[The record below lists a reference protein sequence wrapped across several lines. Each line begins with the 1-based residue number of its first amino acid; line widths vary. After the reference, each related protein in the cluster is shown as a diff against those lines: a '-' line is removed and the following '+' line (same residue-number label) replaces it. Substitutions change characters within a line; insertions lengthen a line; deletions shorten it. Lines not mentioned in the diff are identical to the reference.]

1 MITKTGVPAMQT
13 SEIDAELTRT
23 NPWWRSPE
31 DWVQQ
36 DVQLREARKAP
47 FEYEPDPLRDLTS
60 GGLYIL
66 RGPRRVG
73 KSTAIKQLVRRLIEG
88 GQDPRSI
95 LYASVEGRGATDLA
109 DLVRRGADHW
119 LGGEAGGRVWLLDEI
134 TGVEGS
140 WPAQVK
146 RLRDTHP
153 SFAHDTVVL
162 TGSSAAQFDEAQKML
177 GGRRRAERSDR
188 VLFQM
193 PFVEWV
199 RARGGDD
206 LPPSPGLLPTEL
218 ADPDQFDPAIDRL
231 RPWIPDLVEHW
242 HDYLRVGGY
251 PQAVAADLREDQDR
265 QPVLREALWDVIHGD
280 AFGDARLTHTQTQAI
295 LRRLTA
301 SISSLLSARAVARD
315 ADISN
320 RTAGK
325 RLDALRRAFVAFPV
339 HREQGLSP
347 KPRSQ
352 SKWYFTDPALSRLAA
367 ERGAGTPPDRTALA
381 EQQLG
386 LALLRRLEAETPGA
400 AIHHDRLL
408 YYRSSSGT
416 EIDFVAQDFAGTCVE
431 SKYVDDRWGQAFN
444 TIAASGQSPGF
455 VVTRSGL
462 QTHDDGW
469 AVPAGVFVYLIGS

>member
-1 MITKTGVPAMQT
+1 MQT
-13 SEIDAELTRT
+13 SEVDAELTST

-31 DWVQQ
+31 DWPQQ

-47 FEYEPDPLRDLTS
+47 FEYEPDALRDLTP

-73 KSTAIKQLVRRLIEG
+73 KSTALKQLVRRLIEG
-88 GQDPRSI
+88 GRDPRTI
-95 LYASVEGRGATDLA
+95 LYASVEGRGAADLA

-119 LGGEAGGRVWLLDEI
+119 LGGEVGERVWLLDEI
-134 TGVEGS
+134 TGVEGR

-153 SFAHDTVVL
+153 SFADDTVVL

-188 VLFQM
+188 VLLQM

-199 RARGGDD
+199 RARGADNP
-206 LPPSPGLLPTEL
+206 LPSPGLSPAEL
-218 ADPDQFDPAIDRL
+218 ADPDQLDQAIDRI
-231 RPWIPDLVEHW
+231 RPWIPDLIDHW
-242 HDYLRVGGY
+242 DDYLQVGGY
-251 PQAVAADLREDQDR
+251 PRAVAADLGDGQGRE
-265 QPVLREALWDVIHGD
+265 PALTGALWDVIHGD

-315 ADISN
+315 ADISD
-320 RTAGK
+320 RTARK

-339 HREQGLSP
+339 HREQGLAP

-367 ERGAGTPPDRTALA
+367 ERGAGSPPDRTALA
-381 EQQLG
+381 EQQLA

-408 YYRSSSGT
+408 YYRSSSGA
-416 EIDFVAQDFAGTCVE
+416 EIDFMAQDFAGTCVE
-431 SKYVDDRWGQAFN
+431 SKYVDDRWGQAFK
-444 TIAASGQSPGF
+444 TVAASGQSPGF

-462 QTHDDGW
+462 QKHDDGW
-469 AVPAGVFVYLIGS
+469 AIPAGVFVHLIGS